1 MLSAT
6 RESTCMIIKTLRRK
20 KLVDDKHHS
29 KNFTNP
35 NHASDFR
42 PSPTTFL
49 SSSFSAALAAA
60 MQDFHFD

>member
-1 MLSAT
+1 
-6 RESTCMIIKTLRRK
+6 
-20 KLVDDKHHS
+20 VDIQ
-29 KNFTNP
+29 NFTNP

-60 MQDFHFD
+60 MRDFHFD